1 MRIQGKSPMRLQSY
15 STDLVNRNCE
25 EDLDPAGI
33 IERSYLEMVANIMK
47 ALAAFCKTTKALFQL
62 K

>member
-1 MRIQGKSPMRLQSY
+1 MRLQSY